1 MFVVC
6 KGGGGGGHPSTEIKI
21 PRAMKITALI
31 ACVIGA
37 VILCLCGNNPQLLW
51 LAVLVMFG
59 IHAVMATWL
68 CVAYRKDKQ
77 KFLENS
83 KK

>member
-21 PRAMKITALI
+21 PRVMKITALI
-31 ACVIGA
+31 ACAIVA

-51 LAVLVMFG
+51 LAVLAMFG
-59 IHAVMATWL
+59 IPAAMAVWL
-68 CVAYRKDKQ
+68 CVAYLKDKQ
-77 KFLENS
+77 KFLER